1 MTRLVNL
8 FVLVGRQKFST
19 CLWWIRLMALLTL
32 SSSMAQSVTSSAS
45 SISPRDPET
54 CLTCHEKF
62 AKGQVVHQ
70 AVKDSCMDCHGE
82 MESPYQ
88 TPHKSKGKFKN
99 GLSAA
104 VPELCYGCH
113 AKKNFSGKLN
123 HDPAFTGEC
132 AECHNPHGS
141 DNFALLTKS
150 PSESCAECHA
160 SLKKQKHVLA
170 GISGKGHPVGLEGR
184 TQPVEDP
191 LRPGKPFYCGSC
203 HESHRG
209 DFDKLLRH
217 DPKLGMQVCSKCHE
231 M

>member
-132 AECHNPHGS
+132 AECH
-141 DNFALLTKS
+141 
-150 PSESCAECHA
+150 A

-209 DFDKLLRH
+209 DFGKLLRH